1 VRRPLDPST
10 ASIRTRLN
18 RLVVLCLLPMF
29 GWGAILILADPSW
42 VSTLHL
48 PVSAVTSAALWWWL
62 LVSALML
69 IGGLAYAEHLAAQ
82 LTDSVT
88 HLAEAAALLADGQP
102 VETAPLPIKESEA
115 VSEALARASL
125 LMRERTAERDRAA
138 GAERRL
144 RRDYCALESLTTH
157 DALTGVFNRARFDTL
172 LAERVDEC
180 QRGACHLTVLYI
192 DVDGFK
198 QINDTHGHAVGDE
211 LLRLFAA
218 RLKASLRETEVVA
231 RLGGDEFAVL
241 IDPASP
247 GGAVKTADG
256 LIDRL
261 SRPYRIGDVV
271 LEVSASI
278 GIASCPS
285 AGTSAPALLDA
296 ADRAMYRAK
305 RDGKRRHVTSGFTP
319 L

>member
-1 VRRPLDPST
+1 
-10 ASIRTRLN
+10 
-18 RLVVLCLLPMF
+18 
-29 GWGAILILADPSW
+29 
-42 VSTLHL
+42 
-48 PVSAVTSAALWWWL
+48 
-62 LVSALML
+62 
-69 IGGLAYAEHLAAQ
+69 
-82 LTDSVT
+82 
-88 HLAEAAALLADGQP
+88 
-102 VETAPLPIKESEA
+102 
-115 VSEALARASL
+115 
-125 LMRERTAERDRAA
+125 
-138 GAERRL
+138 
-144 RRDYCALESLTTH
+144 
-157 DALTGVFNRARFDTL
+157 
-172 LAERVDEC
+172 
-180 QRGACHLTVLYI
+180 VLYI